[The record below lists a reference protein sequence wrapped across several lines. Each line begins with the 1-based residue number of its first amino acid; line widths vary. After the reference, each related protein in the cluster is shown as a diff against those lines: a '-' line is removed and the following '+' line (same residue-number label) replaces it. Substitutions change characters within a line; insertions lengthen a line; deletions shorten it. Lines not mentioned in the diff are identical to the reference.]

1 MKHKFWVYYLTLV
14 LLFSG
19 LAYVAIS
26 DDADVPL
33 ALSDSEMS
41 VLRGT
46 LANYRCVD
54 NATFGCADSDCDQDP
69 FGIQTRGQW
78 YNDCR
83 HYPDYNCNFR
93 GPANAQIT
101 CRKLVYINNCSQF
114 SHPDHDTIQNC
125 K

>member
-54 NATFGCADSDCDQDP
+54 DASNGCANTSCQQDP
-69 FGIQTRGQW
+69 FGEITTGED

-83 HYPDYNCNFR
+83 HANNSKCVFR
-93 GPANAQIT
+93 GPNNAQVT
-101 CRKLVYINNCSQF
+101 CRREIRENNCTQF
-114 SHPDHDTIQNC
+114 VRIEVDRIQNC

>member
-54 NATFGCADSDCDQDP
+54 NASNGCANSTCQQDP
-69 FGIQTRGQW
+69 FGEATYGQS

-83 HYPDYNCNFR
+83 SPADTDCNFK
-93 GPANAQIT
+93 GPADAQPT
-101 CRKLVYINNCSQF
+101 CRRVIYENNCTQQIGIIV
-114 SHPDHDTIQNC
+114 DRIQNC